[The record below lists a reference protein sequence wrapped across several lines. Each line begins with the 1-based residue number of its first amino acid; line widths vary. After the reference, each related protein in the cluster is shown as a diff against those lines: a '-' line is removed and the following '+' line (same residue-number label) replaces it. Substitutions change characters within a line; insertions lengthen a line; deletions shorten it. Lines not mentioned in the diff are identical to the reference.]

1 MNDETTDVRRKVS
14 DVVPPKK
21 ARKSLVKKE
30 VIPKAF
36 IDHIRK
42 LGFRDSDAQV
52 LYENKDDWIGM
63 STGGLSE
70 ASSKIEATFIIEF
83 HAQPF
88 QRK

>member
-52 LYENKDDWIGM
+52 LYENKDDWIGI
-63 STGGLSE
+63 STGRLS
-70 ASSKIEATFIIEF
+70 
-83 HAQPF
+83 
-88 QRK
+88 